1 MQDQEIQQAL
11 TEAVASLEEIQ
22 QLRLTDPEGAE
33 LLQLE
38 KELQEAV
45 DSLRASLDPLQ
56 STPESTVQ
64 HASPAEKHQKATAAI
79 VHEQPNLISD
89 RPAQKQRVSR
99 RQPGMHPS
107 NQYAAEEPDF
117 AALAR
122 EYPELLPFVK
132 AERGGRASLAFDN
145 PDANR

>member
-1 MQDQEIQQAL
+1 M
-11 TEAVASLEEIQ
+11 
-22 QLRLTDPEGAE
+22 TDLDSAE

-45 DSLRASLDPLQ
+45 DSLRASLEPLQ
-56 STPESTVQ
+56 CTPESTVQ
-64 HASPAEKHQKATAAI
+64 HASPAEKPQKASAFL
-79 VHEQPNLISD
+79 VHEQPNHISD
-89 RPAQKQRVSR
+89 RPAKKRRSSR

-117 AALAR
+117 AALAG
-122 EYPELLPFVK
+122 EYPELLPFLK